1 MQSILSGTPVATRQG
16 FWARQFGTHRT
27 KGQDTFDV
35 IFGLVLPIACF
46 LVDPIVFKSASV
58 FGPPLLE
65 DYQLIAYV
73 VSAVEMGTFLVWR
86 TFPKL
91 ARTFAPAFAGIFLA
105 GAFFSTVV
113 GLAIL
118 PFTLL
123 GLLMIIGLPG
133 LTPFVSAF
141 VYLRNSVRAMKLQ
154 AKDSGLAL
162 RVVVA
167 ALGAMLFVGLPI
179 RASVQVD
186 RAMSVSVN
194 TLVSGS
200 AVEAEEAAHQLKR
213 FRFVSTKH
221 RNQMAEAYARES
233 DPVKKDIIK
242 RVYQDIVG
250 DDLELRWPMLVD

>member
-1 MQSILSGTPVATRQG
+1 MQSILPGTPVAPVQG
-16 FWARQFGTHRT
+16 FWSRQFGPHRT
-27 KGQDTFDV
+27 NGQDAFDA

-46 LVDPIVFKSASV
+46 LVDPIVFKSTAM
-58 FGPPLLE
+58 FGPPVLE
-65 DYQLIAYV
+65 DYQLVAYV
-73 VSAVEMGTFLVWR
+73 VSAVEMGMLLVWR

-91 ARTFAPAFAGIFLA
+91 ARTFAPAFAGIFLV

-118 PFTLL
+118 PFTLM
-123 GLLMIIGLPG
+123 GLLMVIGLPG
-133 LTPFVSAF
+133 LTPFFSAF
-141 VYLRNSVRAMKLQ
+141 VYLRNSVRAMKVQ
-154 AKDSGLAL
+154 AKDSTLLL
-162 RVVVA
+162 RFVVA

-194 TLVSGS
+194 RLVSGS

-213 FRFVSTKH
+213 FRFVSAKH
-221 RNQMAEAYARES
+221 RNQMAEAYVREQ

-242 RVYQDIVG
+242 RVYQDIAG
-250 DDLELRWPMLVD
+250 DDIEIRWAMLLD